1 MSDKL
6 FKIVLILEIVLLA
19 LDVIFV
25 SASVVMGLMYT
36 SVLDIMTSFGILG
49 VVAIIFAVLN
59 GISLVSIVTFGIIK
73 IVRR

>member
-25 SASVVMGLMYT
+25 AASVVMGVMYT

-49 VVAIIFAVLN
+49 VIAIIFAVLN

>member
-25 SASVVMGLMYT
+25 AASVVMGVMYT

>member
-25 SASVVMGLMYT
+25 VASVVTGVMYT